1 MQAQDNTQDKLLSTN
16 PVKYIIAGLVV
27 IALFF
32 GGLTAWSIFFPFQGA
47 VIAPGTVKVLG
58 ERKVVQHLEGGIIE
72 KIRVKEGQL
81 VAAGDPL
88 IELKS
93 SQIVSNVELLQGR
106 LWAKLAEAARLQA
119 EVTMADGITWPEELI
134 AVENLPEVADLVS
147 KEKDIFTYRRSDL
160 QGKIHLY
167 NSQIKQLGNRI
178 EGAKEESASVDA
190 IIANLIEDLESKR
203 PLLKEQFMGK
213 TDILQLERSLSEYRG
228 RQGKLKQD
236 IAAFHQ
242 QIEELKLRIVD
253 IQNQYRESAMSQLG
267 EVKENVFE
275 LREQIKPQLDAR
287 QRLTVRAPIS
297 GVVINMRVH
306 SEDTGVISPGM
317 PLLEIV
323 PSVSKLVVTAQVR
336 PQDITSVKEGQPTRV
351 QLSAFQ
357 RKSTPPVMGQVI
369 HVSPDLIMPEQG
381 TQGLPHYEV
390 HVEVDPADL
399 AEKQA
404 YLSPGMPVA
413 CYITTDTRTVISYL
427 LGPLLKNVD
436 MALRE

>member
-1 MQAQDNTQDKLLSTN
+1 
-16 PVKYIIAGLVV
+16 
-27 IALFF
+27 
-32 GGLTAWSIFFPFQGA
+32 
-47 VIAPGTVKVLG
+47 
-58 ERKVVQHLEGGIIE
+58 
-72 KIRVKEGQL
+72 
-81 VAAGDPL
+81 
-88 IELKS
+88 
-93 SQIVSNVELLQGR
+93 
-106 LWAKLAEAARLQA
+106 
-119 EVTMADGITWPEELI
+119 
-134 AVENLPEVADLVS
+134 VS

-369 HVSPDLIMPEQG
+369 HVSPDLIMPERG

>member
-72 KIRVKEGQL
+72 KIRVKEGDL

-203 PLLKEQFMGK
+203 PLLKKQFMGK

-336 PQDITSVKEGQPTRV
+336 PQDITSVKEGQSTRV

-357 RKSTPPVMGQVI
+357 RKSTPPVQGKVI
-369 HVSPDLIMPEQG
+369 HVSPDLIMPERG

>member
-72 KIRVKEGQL
+72 KIRVKEGDL

-336 PQDITSVKEGQPTRV
+336 PQDITSVKEGQSTRV

-357 RKSTPPVMGQVI
+357 RKSTPPVQGKVI
-369 HVSPDLIMPEQG
+369 HVSPDLIMPERG